1 MMDRKGFF
9 SIDALF
15 AVTLLLMISGVLLN
29 LYEGRGQA
37 AAWSSTA
44 NEAKMACEKLAA
56 AINTVYASG
65 PDSELYLDLPTTIDN
80 YVYTLSYDSS
90 HRQIIA
96 EMPELGITE
105 RTSKAAVACKN
116 IQLENLDFSRQ
127 IWVRWLGGNIEV
139 MNA

>member
-1 MMDRKGFF
+1 MDRRGFF

-44 NEAKMACEKLAA
+44 DEAKMTCEKLAA
-56 AINTVYASG
+56 AINTVYATG
-65 PDSELYLDLPTTIDN
+65 PASELYLDLPATIDN
-80 YVYTLSYDSS
+80 YAYTISYDST

-96 EMPELGITE
+96 EVPEIDITE
-105 RTSKAAVACKN
+105 RTSKAAVECKN
-116 IQLENLDFSRQ
+116 ILLENLDFSRR
-127 IWVRWLGGNIEV
+127 IRVRWLGGNIEV